1 MVSGP
6 SAYSLAGIHRV
17 KCMVL
22 VGQFTVQHANRAKVS
37 LARSFDWVS
46 AWIVRADSTVTRR
59 GPPSEIALGI
69 SLCIVYEY
77 SVGEAVSSW
86 VASFYPVE

>member
-1 MVSGP
+1 MPTEQKFHWLAVSIG
-6 SAYSLAGIHRV
+6 
-17 KCMVL
+17 
-22 VGQFTVQHANRAKVS
+22 
-37 LARSFDWVS
+37 
-46 AWIVRADSTVTRR
+46 ADSTVTRR